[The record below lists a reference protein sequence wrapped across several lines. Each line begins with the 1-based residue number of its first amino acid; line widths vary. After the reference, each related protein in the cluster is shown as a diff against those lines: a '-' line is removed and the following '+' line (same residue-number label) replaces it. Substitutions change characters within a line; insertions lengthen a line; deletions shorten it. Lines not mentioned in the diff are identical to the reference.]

1 LKLPYAPSKQRMKR
15 SLLKFSFSVIVESIN
30 NSKAKVSSM
39 VEYLWVP
46 VLYNIL
52 VQEKLKKRLV

>member
-1 LKLPYAPSKQRMKR
+1 
-15 SLLKFSFSVIVESIN
+15 
-30 NSKAKVSSM
+30 M

-52 VQEKLKKRLV
+52 VQEKLKKRLVWLEQAEAHKK